1 MPLQV
6 NCAVHTGVGLMAS
19 KVWAVDCTA
28 GLSMLTLRELTVAVS
43 SSIFPPFLNFTFCF
57 PFLLCLPSFPELQP
71 FNSLPSPLL
80 LNASSGGFSYT
91 GMQSSSQSQFSYSLP
106 QGSRARTQSSD
117 VSEALYN
124 LDRVLQGKSAAYKH
138 DCSGCVC

>member
-1 MPLQV
+1 MLNMPLQV

-19 KVWAVDCTA
+19 KAWAVDCT
-28 GLSMLTLRELTVAVS
+28 GLSMLTLRELSVS
-43 SSIFPPFLNFTFCF
+43 SSIFPPFLNYAFRF
-57 PFLLCLPSFPELQP
+57 PFPLCLPSFPEPQP
-71 FNSLPSPLL
+71 FNSLPLPLL

-117 VSEALYN
+117 VNEALYN
-124 LDRVLQGKSAAYKH
+124 LDRVLQGKLAAYKH